1 MKIVSTII
9 TSAIVAAIVSM
20 LMIPKAEASTAV
32 ETMELYVITS
42 AGAMACATT
51 VGYVHREAASQ
62 LLHEAEEFSRQSGFM
77 MSAMEKVQHL
87 IPAMIFELM
96 SSDDPIAI
104 CRKVSRT
111 MDERYNIT
119 N

>member
-51 VGYVHREAASQ
+51 VGYVHRNAAADMLAQ
-62 LLHEAEEFSRQSGFM
+62 AEWYSNINGFM
-77 MSAMEKVQHL
+77 ISPMEKVQHL